1 MKRWQLILLSSVC
14 FCVGAISA
22 TVYEG
27 IADSGREFRRG
38 RLYDGLTEKLNLTA
52 DQQVRVDE
60 IVDEARHRM
69 VALSKETKPRFRQIK
84 AETRDRI
91 REILDAEQLST
102 FNAICS
108 SCDRRRQPR

>member
-1 MKRWQLILLSSVC
+1 MKRWQMILLASVC

-27 IADSGREFRRG
+27 IADSGREYRRG
-38 RLYDGLTEKLNLTA
+38 RLYDGLTEKLSLTA
-52 DQQVRVDE
+52 DQQVRVNE
-60 IVDEARHRM
+60 IVEEARHQM
-69 VALSKETKPRFRQIK
+69 VRLSKETKPRFRKIK
-84 AETRDRI
+84 RDTRDRI

-108 SCDRRRQPR
+108 SCDRRRQLR